1 MTEEKEIGEK
11 SRICVLDME
20 DRWLAGSPS
29 LSLFLYLSLSPSARP
44 GARLLNMHV
53 SGSGGAQSNR
63 WLFFFPQ

>member
-20 DRWLAGSPS
+20 PRRLALS
-29 LSLFLYLSLSPSARP
+29 LSLSLTPSARP